1 MTCTRSK
8 LSTQTNPILVFGR
21 DGQVG
26 KALQQ
31 CLSNLKVP
39 AIFLGHAECDLA
51 DEQSIFKALDHYRPQ
66 VIINAAAYTEV
77 DQAEKQLELVFAI
90 NARAPQVM
98 AAYMATIP
106 GGIFLQYSSDYVF
119 ADSKVTPYLESDP
132 TGPIND
138 LNVYGQTKLRGELL
152 IQEAFALSQQ
162 KKSLHDSKDEQP
174 KYFILRTS
182 WIYGDGDNFIKAIL
196 KLAGEQDQIKVVSD
210 QMGVPTSADW
220 LAEVSLKIINLN
232 VQSGLYHVVPDGE
245 TSWYG
250 LAVLAIEAAICQGA
264 SLSVG
269 AENILPVSAKDYG
282 ALAKRPYNSR
292 LNNAKLKQTLL
303 NTADIKPYPH
313 WQDQVKSYV
322 QRNIAQLLKVGVT
335 GEGHLCR

>member
-1 MTCTRSK
+1 MMCAHSQ

-39 AIFLGHAECDLA
+39 AIFLGRAECDLA
-51 DEQSIFKALDHYRPQ
+51 DEESIIQVLECYQPQ
-66 VIINAAAYTEV
+66 VIINAAAYTRV
-77 DQAEKQLELVFAI
+77 NQAENQLELAFAI

-98 AAYMATIP
+98 AAYMATTP
-106 GGIFLQYSSDYVF
+106 GGIFLHYSSDYVF
-119 ADSKVTPYLESDP
+119 ADSKVTPYVESDP
-132 TGPIND
+132 AGPIDD
-138 LNVYGQTKLRGELL
+138 LNVYGQTKLSGEQL
-152 IQEAFALSQQ
+152 IQEAFALVQQ
-162 KKSLHDSKDEQP
+162 NDSLRDSKDEQP

-182 WIYGDGDNFIKAIL
+182 WVYGGGDNFIKSIL
-196 KLAGEQDQIKVVSD
+196 RLAREQDQVKVVSD
-210 QMGVPTSADW
+210 QWGVPTCADW
-220 LAEVSLKIINLN
+220 LAEVSVKIINLN
-232 VQSGLYHVVPDGE
+232 AQPGLYHVVPDGE

-250 LAVLAIEAAICQGA
+250 LAVLAIETAISQGA
-264 SLSVG
+264 SLGVQ
-269 AENILPVSAKDYG
+269 AENVLPVSANDYG

-292 LNNAKLKQTLL
+292 LNNAKLKQILL

-322 QRNIAQLLKVGVT
+322 QGNIAHLLKVGVT
-335 GEGHLCR
+335 DEGHLCR